1 MGPFKNNQMK
11 KVLVLVLS
19 LVCISAFAQK
29 QSKWIEVQCI
39 DIPKSAVI
47 KEGTTKTGNPKYWFE
62 FSKIGNVPVSPG
74 SAEKFKSGEVVLQL
88 VKWQHKET
96 GQYKYTTRQKKGKKQ
111 TLNIDLLTIFQ
122 Q

>member
-1 MGPFKNNQMK
+1 M
-11 KVLVLVLS
+11 
-19 LVCISAFAQK
+19 
-29 QSKWIEVQCI
+29 QCI
-39 DIPKSAVI
+39 DIPKGAVL
-47 KEGTTKTGNPKYWFE
+47 KEGVTKTGNPKYWFE
-62 FSKIGNVPVSPG
+62 FTKIGNVAVSPN

-96 GQYKYTTRQKKGKKQ
+96 KEYKYTTRQKKGKKE

>member
-1 MGPFKNNQMK
+1 MK
-11 KVLVLVLS
+11 KILMLVLS
-19 LVCISAFAQK
+19 LMCISAFAQK
-29 QSKWIEVQCI
+29 QSKWVEVQCI
-39 DIPKSAVI
+39 DIPKSAVL

-62 FSKIGNVPVSPG
+62 FAKIGEVTVSQG

-96 GQYKYTTRQKKGKKQ
+96 NEYKYTTRQKKGKKQ